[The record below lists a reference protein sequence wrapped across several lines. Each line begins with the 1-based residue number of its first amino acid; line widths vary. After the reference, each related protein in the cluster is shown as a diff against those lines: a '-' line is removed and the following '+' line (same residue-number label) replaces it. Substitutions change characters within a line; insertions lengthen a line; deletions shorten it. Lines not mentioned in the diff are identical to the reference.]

1 MEENI
6 IKNLEQWLNQGII
19 DIGILSRQDYHNY
32 DWVGMKN
39 DPYVALFP
47 EGHWFEELE
56 KVPVNDLFA
65 ENMVFFK
72 SQDGIDQ
79 DIVHVM
85 QYLNIDKIPQYTSNS
100 DFTAIRL
107 VERQGFVTMIP
118 ELIAK
123 EAVGLFSV
131 DYRPID
137 TEVKREL
144 GFAVRDIKRV
154 SPAVRQLL
162 RYVEKS
168 GLFSY

>member
-1 MEENI
+1 
-6 IKNLEQWLNQGII
+6 
-19 DIGILSRQDYHNY
+19 
-32 DWVGMKN
+32 
-39 DPYVALFP
+39 
-47 EGHWFEELE
+47 
-56 KVPVNDLFA
+56 
-65 ENMVFFK
+65 
-72 SQDGIDQ
+72 
-79 DIVHVM
+79 
-85 QYLNIDKIPQYTSNS
+85 
-100 DFTAIRL
+100 
-107 VERQGFVTMIP
+107 MIP